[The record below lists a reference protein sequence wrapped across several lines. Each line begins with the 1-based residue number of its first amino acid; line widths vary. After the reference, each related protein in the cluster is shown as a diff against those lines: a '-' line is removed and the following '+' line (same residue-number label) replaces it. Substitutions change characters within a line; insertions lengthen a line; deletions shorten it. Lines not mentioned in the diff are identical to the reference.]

1 MNKNGQKKKTD
12 HIKLWKKTE
21 DEHQGVTNQF
31 KKDFLKKKKKI
42 GLQRYPFEISNKRL
56 KF

>member
-12 HIKLWKKTE
+12 RIKLYKKTK

-31 KKDFLKKKKKI
+31 KTDFKKI
-42 GLQRYPFEISNKRL
+42 GLQRNPFEISNKRL
-56 KF
+56 KTVAC